1 MRENHQTAWRGGCQ
15 SEILSWVEPAEPVW
29 RPGRSAIRKM
39 HLWRGLR
46 WLVLLWAGIL
56 VVGPSWAG
64 GLYTF
69 TDASGTIHFT
79 DRPQDGR
86 YRRVALPRGGVALGS
101 DVRIARH
108 ELDALIRR
116 VSLHHGMDPALVK
129 AVIAA
134 ESNFKANAVS
144 RVGAVGLMQLMPAT
158 AAELGVYAPFEPGQN
173 VNGGVRY
180 LKKLLE
186 RFDVLDHALAAY
198 NAGPETV
205 DRHQGVPPYPET
217 RAYVARV
224 LRFYSKYQSAG
235 RLAQR
240 EN

>member
-1 MRENHQTAWRGGCQ
+1 
-15 SEILSWVEPAEPVW
+15 
-29 RPGRSAIRKM
+29 
-39 HLWRGLR
+39 
-46 WLVLLWAGIL
+46 
-56 VVGPSWAG
+56 
-64 GLYTF
+64 
-69 TDASGTIHFT
+69 
-79 DRPQDGR
+79 
-86 YRRVALPRGGVALGS
+86 
-101 DVRIARH
+101 
-108 ELDALIRR
+108 
-116 VSLHHGMDPALVK
+116 MDPALVK

-224 LRFYSKYQSAG
+224 LRFYSKYQLAG

>member
-1 MRENHQTAWRGGCQ
+1 MREKHQRARRGACR
-15 SEILSWVEPAEPVW
+15 SEILSWLECEEPVLHA
-29 RPGRSAIRKM
+29 GRSAMRKM
-39 HLWRGLR
+39 RLRRGLL
-46 WLVLLWAGIL
+46 WLVLFVAGVF

-86 YRRVALPRGGVALGS
+86 YRPVALPRGGVALGS
-101 DVRIARH
+101 NVRIARH
-108 ELDALIRR
+108 ELETLIRR
-116 VSLHHGMDPALVK
+116 VSLRHGMDPALVK

-134 ESNFKANAVS
+134 ESNFEANAVS
-144 RVGAVGLMQLMPAT
+144 RAGAVGLMQLMPAT
-158 AAELGVYAPFEPGQN
+158 AAELGVYAPFEPGEN
-173 VNGGVRY
+173 VSGGVRY
-180 LKKLLE
+180 LKKMLE

-198 NAGPETV
+198 NSGPETV
-205 DRHQGVPPYPET
+205 DRYQGVPPYPET

-224 LRFYSKYQSAG
+224 LRFYSKYQLAG